1 MSRVQFRR
9 YLEKYLPERICWT
22 SVGRIYNQT
31 NERDTHRYYWSSKMA
46 KDFIMLTHKLEFTFN
61 EIESYFQ
68 EKVILNYLNEMRLEA
83 FTTFEWM
90 LMNKAG

>member
-1 MSRVQFRR
+1 
-9 YLEKYLPERICWT
+9 
-22 SVGRIYNQT
+22 
-31 NERDTHRYYWSSKMA
+31 MA